1 MKHRIGEECKG
12 RGYGLEDQSPKRFLS
27 KIEQQKKICLIFFSF
42 SALGIKHYLI
52 SCRVTQTYDVGSC
65 VYFYFGFNWTSLPET
80 ADPLSIY
87 ERLEEMARDEI
98 LASGGSLSHHHGV
111 GKLRAKWFC
120 GQVSPLGVQLYSAT
134 KKQLDPKN
142 IFACGNLVH
151 IPSSSL

>member
-1 MKHRIGEECKG
+1 
-12 RGYGLEDQSPKRFLS
+12 
-27 KIEQQKKICLIFFSF
+27 
-42 SALGIKHYLI
+42 
-52 SCRVTQTYDVGSC
+52 
-65 VYFYFGFNWTSLPET
+65 
-80 ADPLSIY
+80 
-87 ERLEEMARDEI
+87 MARDEI